1 MSRFTQEDLD
11 EIREL
16 IKEEI
21 LSNLS
26 ISIDTT
32 DSSDYYSTSTSVK
45 VEVSYQNETVATAD
59 TTVYSKTKSY

>member
-1 MSRFTQEDLD
+1 MSRFSQEYLD

-21 LSNLS
+21 LSNLN

-45 VEVSYQNETVATAD
+45 VEVSYQNEIVATAD

>member
-1 MSRFTQEDLD
+1 MSLFTQEQLD

-32 DSSDYYSTSTSVK
+32 DSSDYYSTTTGVK
-45 VEVSYQNETVATAD
+45 VEVSYQNEVVASAG
-59 TTVYSKTKSY
+59 TTVYSEMKE